1 MFCLGIEKDL
11 ELRELEENDTDDL
24 FALVDHNREYLRQWL
39 PWLDKERT
47 RMDSLNFIRGAREQS
62 AANMGLVAGIWYRQ
76 RLAGVISYNSIDWA
90 NRIVHIGYWVGA
102 GFQGRGIVTRACS
115 AMIDYAFFDL
125 QLNRIEIR
133 CATENRRSCAIP
145 ERLGFKREGI
155 VRQAEWLYDHF
166 VDHHVFGLLAGEWIQ

>member
-11 ELRELEENDTDDL
+11 ELRELEENDGDDL
-24 FALVDHNREYLRQWL
+24 FALVDRNRDYLRQWL
-39 PWLDKERT
+39 PWLDKEKT
-47 RMDSLNFIRGAREQS
+47 RMDSLNFIRSAREQS

-76 RLAGVISYNSIDWA
+76 HLAGIISYNSIDWT
-90 NRIVHIGYWVGA
+90 NRVTHIGYWVGA
-102 GFQGRGIVTRACS
+102 GYQGNGIVTRACS

-133 CATENRRSCAIP
+133 CATGNLRSCAIP
-145 ERLGFKREGI
+145 ARLGFKREGV

-166 VDHHVFGLLAGEWIQ
+166 VDHNIFGLLAGEWIK